1 MKLSALDWR
10 NLSTLYQ
17 NLADTVLDYR
27 VSNSATLTLEQ
38 KNALNVAFGELLT
51 SSESFANQ
59 ALQQATSDIGASVQA
74 IQASTHDAI
83 SAIHSITVLKNVL
96 DISVA
101 AIGLATAMLAP
112 TPGTV
117 ANALGCLVDAVH
129 DAAQKDA

>member
-27 VSNSATLTLEQ
+27 VSNSTTLTLDQ

-83 SAIHSITVLKNVL
+83 AAIHSITVLKNVL

-117 ANALGCLVDAVH
+117 ANALGCLVDAVQ

>member
-17 NLADTVLDYR
+17 NLADAVLDYR
-27 VSNSATLTLEQ
+27 ISNSATLTLDQ
-38 KNALNVAFGELLT
+38 KNSLNVAFGELLT
-51 SSESFANQ
+51 ASESFANQ
-59 ALQQATSDIGASVQA
+59 ALQQATADIGASVQA
-74 IQASTHDAI
+74 IQESTHDAI
-83 SAIHSITVLKNVL
+83 AAIRSITVLKNVL

-117 ANALGCLVDAVH
+117 ASALGCLVDAVQEATP
-129 DAAQKDA
+129 DNA